1 MTDEAQAVTADEAET
16 PAPPPRAVGA
26 RLREAREKLG
36 LSREEVALELHLSA
50 TQIAHLEQD
59 EFERFAA
66 PIFVSGYLRQYAR
79 LLGIPGDPLVEAFQ
93 ARGLEPPSLQA
104 ELTSTTARPRSI
116 TINVENWAPFL
127 VAAGALILLL
137 AWLFGG
143 SDSEEPPGEAATALE
158 RPGAQDAP
166 PAAGAMQMQTGSA
179 DVLVP
184 PETPAASVSS
194 VPGPVSGPR
203 SGPPPAEASALASRP
218 AAAAPAPAP
227 EAVAPALSDTT
238 QRLRLR
244 FSADSWVEISDGTG
258 RRLMFDLGR
267 AGQERTLTGEAPFSI
282 LLGYAPG
289 VEIEYNGEPY
299 DVSRHTRGKVARFKL
314 GEP

>member
-1 MTDEAQAVTADEAET
+1 MTDEEQAVAADEAET

-79 LLGIPGDPLVEAFQ
+79 LLGIPGDPLVQAFQ

-104 ELTSTTARPRSI
+104 ELTATAARPRRI

-143 SDSEEPPGEAATALE
+143 SDTEESPGEAATALGS
-158 RPGAQDAP
+158 PGALDAP
-166 PAAGAMQMQTGSA
+166 VPDSLRMQTEA
-179 DVLVP
+179 AAVLVP
-184 PETPAASVSS
+184 PETPAATASS
-194 VPGPVSGPR
+194 VPDPVSEPR
-203 SGPPPAEASALASRP
+203 SGSPPAGASPDPPLP
-218 AAAAPAPAP
+218 AAVATAPAPA
-227 EAVAPALSDTT
+227 AVAPAPSDTT
-238 QRLRLR
+238 HRLRLR

-267 AGQERTLTGEAPFSI
+267 AGQERELTGEAPFSI

-299 DVSRHTRGKVARFKL
+299 DVSRHTRGKVARFEL